1 MPRALVV
8 FGGWIAALL
17 LGVFV
22 SGTVGCTRLDAGLE
36 ALAVAEEVTDS
47 HLPVT
52 KLPKAASDAL
62 AAGASETPRVHLH
75 RALQLSWRE
84 RPGFPLNAQAVRRAL
99 RARQD
104 ALCAALA
111 CRFQHPL
118 AAVALGHHADRPTL
132 RTQSLR
138 GPPAFG

>member
-1 MPRALVV
+1 MLRVLVCL
-8 FGGWIAALL
+8 GGWSAALL
-17 LGVFV
+17 LGVFLC
-22 SGTVGCTRLDAGLE
+22 GTVGCTRLEAGLE
-36 ALAVAEEVTDS
+36 ALAVAEEFTDS
-47 HLPVT
+47 SLPVT

-62 AAGASETPRVHLH
+62 AAGASETPRVQLH
-75 RALQLSWRE
+75 RSLQMSWRE
-84 RPGFPLNAQAVRRAL
+84 RPGFPLNAQAVQRAL
-99 RARQD
+99 RARQE